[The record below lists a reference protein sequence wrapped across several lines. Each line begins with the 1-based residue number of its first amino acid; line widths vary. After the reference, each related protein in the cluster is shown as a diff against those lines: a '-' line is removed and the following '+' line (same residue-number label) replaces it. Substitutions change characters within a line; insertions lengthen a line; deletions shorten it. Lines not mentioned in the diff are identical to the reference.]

1 MCDGRVEQSCD
12 DGPAQFR
19 LVRVR
24 AGTAV
29 QSVFEDDVSR
39 LGKQPEN
46 FVYLRVV

>member
-1 MCDGRVEQSCD
+1 MRDGRVEQSCD

-29 QSVFEDDVSR
+29 QSVFEDDVS
-39 LGKQPEN
+39 
-46 FVYLRVV
+46 